1 MEKVN
6 SVAKQ
11 RMHPHVLAVVLCAAA
26 MIVAGLVLGLTQHGI
41 TAKALTED
49 SWIAYT
55 TEEQEVNSGNS
66 LYVFVDNNIND
77 RYYSFTDK
85 TSGTKKGT
93 FADVGKTYMQTPTTG
108 TIKLPMYTYC
118 VPNIDMKLRFDLNSE
133 YIFSHVELVGPTG
146 KVTQFEKEHDGKVF
160 VRIAMPGAMAPDLA
174 ITFRYV
180 FEHREPIPM
189 PEEPTKEGHH
199 FVGWYYDAAFTRPYN
214 GENIYEPTNFYA
226 KFEINTY
233 TVQYLS
239 AGGIFVEP
247 ATVDW
252 NTAAPTT
259 TPERTGYNFM
269 GWALPDGTP
278 YTGQGITQDTMLT
291 AKWEIKRF
299 DVTFYIG
306 EEVYKTITV
315 DYGTTLQKAMDTAKI
330 SSYAATTVQGRRV
343 AKQSVITENAQV
355 LVHKTH
361 GWEKYGDWVGRNH
374 WYTWLMLALGL
385 TAAAVATVTII
396 VLIKYEW
403 YLYF

>member
-1 MEKVN
+1 MEKV
-6 SVAKQ
+6 K
-11 RMHPHVLAVVLCAAA
+11 RTKRCGMHPRVLAVVLCAAA
-26 MIVAGLVLGLTQHGI
+26 MIVAGLVLGLSHSPV
-41 TAKALTED
+41 TAKAETLKED
-49 SWIAYT
+49 SWAT
-55 TEEQEVNSGNS
+55 STGVEQIEIDATNSK
-66 LYVFVDNNIND
+66 LVYVENNIND
-77 RYYSFTDK
+77 TYYGYTDRS
-85 TSGTKKGT
+85 SGTKKGN
-93 FADVGKTYMQTPTTG
+93 FKDFGGRLYKRNV
-108 TIKLPMYTYC
+108 
-118 VPNIDMKLRFDLNSE
+118 MKLGSTSLVYSYGVWNMAQKTKFGLNDE
-133 YIFSHVELVGPTG
+133 YIFSHIEYINSSGEV
-146 KVTQFEKEHDGKVF
+146 KQFEKQHDEF
-160 VRIAMPGAMAPDLA
+160 VYVDLGVMSFSMGGN

-247 ATVDW
+247 ATVNW

-385 TAAAVATVTII
+385 TAAATAAVTIV
-396 VLIKYEW
+396 VLVRIRKG
-403 YLYF
+403 